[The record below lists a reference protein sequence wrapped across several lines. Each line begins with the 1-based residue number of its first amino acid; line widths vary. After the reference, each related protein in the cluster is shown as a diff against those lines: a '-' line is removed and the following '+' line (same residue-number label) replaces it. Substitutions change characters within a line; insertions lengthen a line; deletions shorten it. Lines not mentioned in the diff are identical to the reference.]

1 MANTYAEIISR
12 VYHHLAVDNDSTTY
26 DLATVVKPK
35 INSVIKNVSK
45 WRYKNIIDK
54 RIIKAGDLKFVK
66 WKAFYDFVT
75 PRPLGAPLSVID
87 WNMTL
92 KSSEY
97 LPAWYVYIVWD
108 VIQYTGNTWTTLTG
122 LTGTLTSHKLW
133 DVVEQIYPVPADADR
148 SFTMYEIDRYWVEQ
162 PIDYVNSIHGLWSTP
177 SYSYWIGESIWTIV
191 NDNSW
196 NNYILIRSPHGQNQ
210 KYKLWYY
217 RKATTLLNDSDLC
230 ILPDDIWIEIIA
242 PIVAWELLYT
252 TEEDEQ
258 WMKLL
263 NISYDMLEMFFA
275 DQVDFNK
282 EYRKKVA
289 VWNKA
294 SYFYPDI
301 PT

>member
-12 VYHHLAVDNDSTTY
+12 VYHHLAVDTDSTTY

-35 INSVIKNVSK
+35 INSVIRDVSK

-87 WNMTL
+87 INMTL

-122 LTGTLTSHKLW
+122 LTGTLTTHKLW

-148 SFTMYEIDRYWVEQ
+148 SFVMYEIDRYGVEQ
-162 PIDYVNSIHGLWSTP
+162 PIDYVNSIHWLSSTP
-177 SYSYWIGESIWTIV
+177 NYSYWIGESIWTIV

-217 RKATTLLNDSDLC
+217 RKATTLVNDSDLC